1 MAVCQAASPFPKRGN
16 SLPKKRERSVQAKEE
31 TARPHPFFGVSLRD
45 HFSGLYP
52 ACSCTTGLTIR
63 DRAANALVMTDTTS
77 PADIST
83 LSFEA
88 ALAELEAIVGK
99 LERGDVPLDESVDL
113 YARGDALR
121 AHCEARLN
129 AAQARID
136 KISLDAGGKPS
147 GSVPFDAN

>member
-1 MAVCQAASPFPKRGN
+1 MTIGC
-16 SLPKKRERSVQAKEE
+16 
-31 TARPHPFFGVSLRD
+31 RP
-45 HFSGLYP
+45 
-52 ACSCTTGLTIR
+52 
-63 DRAANALVMTDTTS
+63 ANALLMTDTSS

-136 KISLDAGGKPS
+136 KISLDAGGKPQAT
-147 GSVPFDAN
+147 VPFDTN

>member
-1 MAVCQAASPFPKRGN
+1 M
-16 SLPKKRERSVQAKEE
+16 
-31 TARPHPFFGVSLRD
+31 
-45 HFSGLYP
+45 
-52 ACSCTTGLTIR
+52 TIR
-63 DRAANALVMTDTTS
+63 NRAANALVMTDTSS

-129 AAQARID
+129 AAQAKID
-136 KISLDAGGKPS
+136 KISLDASGKPQ
-147 GSVPFDAN
+147 GTAPFDAN